1 MREGGSGDET
11 THTQAYNQVYG
22 TSRWTTQPGPDN
34 KKKLKMQRIEVHY
47 ILLSTHTFK
56 TANFLMGLQ
65 VVKVPASIKFEN
77 VLVTDDRQTD
87 RWTEANTSPLARVH
101 AG

>member
-1 MREGGSGDET
+1 MVLQDGR
-11 THTQAYNQVYG
+11 
-22 TSRWTTQPGPDN
+22 QPGPDN
-34 KKKLKMQRIEVHY
+34 KNLKMQKIEVHY
-47 ILLSTHTFK
+47 ILLGTHMFK

-65 VVKVPASIKFEN
+65 VVKVSASIKFEN
-77 VLVTDDRQTD
+77 VLVTYDRQTA